1 MAEINL
7 PVCILYSENA
17 GSKPEASQVEPGQL
31 WINLTDGTFG
41 SKNSQG
47 AIVSY
52 GLLTEE
58 QRGELGSAATWG
70 SITGDLSQ
78 QTDLQNALDQKAG
91 LSGAAFT
98 GTVTISGNAVVTADQ
113 LSNYVTVGSDITGN
127 AATATKADTADA
139 LTTART
145 IGATGDATWS
155 VSFDG
160 SNNVSG
166 TLTLANSGVN
176 AGTFGQASGSTIQ
189 FGGSFTVP
197 YFSVDNKGRVT
208 AANSVAITLP
218 AAPTTITGN
227 AGSATVL
234 QTARTIDGISFN
246 GGANVNHYAV
256 ASEAIDAVA
265 KTATITGFTL
275 ATGATAIITLANGNS
290 ATNPTLNVSGTGA
303 HAIINT
309 GVALGNV
316 SAGATLMVV
325 YDGTNYQVVGGA
337 GGIDFSQYY
346 TKAEMDAKFM
356 TIVRPTA
363 QGTMSIYDSSKAE
376 AQPIVQAYNA
386 AVASAAEN
394 SGVLNCYTKE
404 EADAIFAKIQ
414 NPVII
419 DTLTIEDGADTQ
431 VLSATE

>member
-78 QTDLQNALDQKAG
+78 QTDLQNALNQKAG

-155 VSFDG
+155 VSFNG
-160 SNNVSG
+160 SQNVSSAI
-166 TLTLANSGVN
+166 TLANSGVG
-176 AGTFGQASGSTIQ
+176 AGVYGQDGDGAVNFGQQITI
-189 FGGSFTVP
+189 P
-197 YFSVDNKGRVT
+197 NLNIDAKGRVIT
-208 AANSVAITLP
+208 AKNAVITLP
-218 AAPTTITGN
+218 QVPTTITGN
-227 AGSATVL
+227 AGSATTL
-234 QTARTIDGISFN
+234 QTARTIDGVSFN
-246 GGANVNHYAV
+246 GSANVSHYAV
-256 ASEAIDAVA
+256 VSTAVDTVA
-265 KTATITGFTL
+265 KTASITGFQL
-275 ATGATAIITLANGNS
+275 VTGATAIITLTAGNS
-290 ATNPTLNVSGTGA
+290 ASNPTLNINSTGA
-303 HAIINT
+303 KAIINT
-309 GVALGNV
+309 GTALGTV
-316 SAGATLMVV
+316 DAGATLMVV
-325 YDGTNYQVVGGA
+325 YDGTNYQVVGGVGA
-337 GGIDFSQYY
+337 GGLGDYY
-346 TKAEMDAKFM
+346 TKAEMDAKFLP
-356 TIVRPTA
+356 IVKPTA
-363 QGTMSIYDSSKAE
+363 QGTVSIYAPTE
-376 AQPIVQAYNA
+376 TQAQPVVAAYNA
-386 AVASAAEN
+386 AVASAAQN
-394 SGVLNCYTKE
+394 TGVLNCYTKE
-404 EADAIFAKIQ
+404 QADALFAKIV

-419 DTLTIEDGADTQ
+419 DTLTVEDA
-431 VLSATE
+431 